1 MKDLEKNVIKD
12 FGEEWKFFSHKY
24 PNKKIQ
30 KNNFNQYFCN
40 FPFKILNNKSIGF
53 DAGCGTGRWANYIL
67 KKGFKL
73 NCIEPSEAIKIAKK
87 NLRKFKKV
95 KFINKTILDCKLQ
108 NNSQDFGYC
117 LGVLHHTNNVKK
129 NLIKCN
135 NILKKDAPFLLYLYY
150 NFENKGKLFKFIWK
164 ISDVI
169 RRLISKLPFVLK
181 KFFCFMIAIII
192 YLPLAKLSFLLEKMN
207 INNQNIPLN
216 YYKDKN
222 FYIIYNDALDRFG
235 TKLEKRFSKKEIKD
249 LLIKTGFKEIK
260 FNKTMPFWT
269 VISYKK

>member
-12 FGEEWKFFSHKY
+12 FGEEWKFFSHKF
-24 PNKKIQ
+24 PDEKIQ

-40 FPFKILNNKSIGF
+40 FPFKILNKKSIGF

-87 NLRKFKKV
+87 NLKKFKKV

-164 ISDVI
+164 VSDII
-169 RRLISKLPFVLK
+169 RRLISKLPFVPK

-192 YLPLAKLSFLLEKMN
+192 YLPLAKLSFLLEKIN

-235 TKLEKRFSKKEIKD
+235 TKLEKRFSKREIKD
-249 LLIKTGFKEIK
+249 LLTKTGFKEIK